1 MKLNDLKIA
10 SDSSKKTYY
19 YHMAVPCRQ
28 GLEPTKFTGCD
39 YDWRKQKIRNYLTDR
54 WPHFCEISVVCF

>member
-19 YHMAVPCRQ
+19 YHIIVPCRQ
-28 GLEPTKFTGCD
+28 GVEPTKFTGCD
-39 YDWRKQKIRNYLTDR
+39 YDWLKNRY
-54 WPHFCEISVVCF
+54 